1 MIGCFVKHEH
11 HGVGKILSIKGRT
24 VAIGFYE
31 PPIKQNYSINALQEG
46 IIKHYLLPLGTICKV
61 STGEGKIIDII
72 RDPEKKPF
80 QSENQYRIELNNKSV
95 EKKNLS
101 RYFIIFGLL
110 YKNIMNWLG
119 VCLRKKAD

>member
-1 MIGCFVKHEH
+1 MHVILISWGGIKMIGCFVKHEH

-72 RDPEKKPF
+72 RDPDKLLVQLRDNHKFWFRLSSTRGLSHKP
-80 QSENQYRIELNNKSV
+80 I
-95 EKKNLS
+95 
-101 RYFIIFGLL
+101 
-110 YKNIMNWLG
+110 
-119 VCLRKKAD
+119 